1 MMDNTSVSDFQGA
14 RPTLGHALHAGLL
27 GVLLLTSG
35 LPVLADER
43 GGQQLGCS
51 SGGVSGRSTGP
62 SSGAVEWMSGGVGT
76 PDRDRLRAM
85 AASYNVLMVFSDR
98 QGHYLA
104 DVPFAVK
111 ACNGRPV
118 HADVSEGPFLYLR
131 LPPGCYRMSACLDDA
146 WKSQPLQV
154 GTAARLVR
162 MSFISRQ

>member
-1 MMDNTSVSDFQGA
+1 MDNTSASDFQGA
-14 RPTLGHALHAGLL
+14 RPPLGHTLRAGLFGL
-27 GVLLLTSG
+27 LLLTSG
-35 LPVLADER
+35 LPVLAGEW
-43 GGQQLGCS
+43 GMQQLYCS
-51 SGGVSGRSTGP
+51 SGGLSGRSAGP
-62 SSGAVEWMSGGVGT
+62 SPRAVEWMSGGVGA

-85 AASYNVLMVFSDR
+85 AGSYNVLMVFSDR

-131 LPPGCYRMSACLDDA
+131 LPPGCYRMSARLDDA
-146 WKSQPLQV
+146 WRSQPLQV
-154 GTAARLVR
+154 GAGARLVR